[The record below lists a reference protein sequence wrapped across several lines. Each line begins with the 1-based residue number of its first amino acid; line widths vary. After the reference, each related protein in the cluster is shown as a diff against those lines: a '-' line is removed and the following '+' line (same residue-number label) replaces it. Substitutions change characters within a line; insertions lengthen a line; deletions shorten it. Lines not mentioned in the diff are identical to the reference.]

1 MLQITPMLASMEC
14 VLRILKVI
22 KALKE
27 ALGPPPFLNTDDLLA
42 AIEELAECFVM
53 LTPAGLGKLIAA
65 ILRIIVAY
73 LNCFIEA
80 MLSILN
86 FQVGIDLGSA
96 DGNPVTIAA
105 LKCAQE
111 NSKKSLDGMMQ
122 AMGGAQPLMD
132 IVTMLGGIVGLK
144 LKLPSLSD
152 IAGEPDVLIALENLR
167 NSLVEIEQIA
177 DSLPV

>member
-1 MLQITPMLASMEC
+1 MVEIPLPLCMDPTPKKLSIPLPFGGELKALLDMSKGPPNDCAIVHSLMLQITPMLASMEC

-27 ALGPPPFLNTDDLLA
+27 ALGPPPFMNTDDLLA

-80 MLSILN
+80 ML
-86 FQVGIDLGSA
+86 
-96 DGNPVTIAA
+96 
-105 LKCAQE
+105 
-111 NSKKSLDGMMQ
+111 
-122 AMGGAQPLMD
+122 
-132 IVTMLGGIVGLK
+132 
-144 LKLPSLSD
+144 
-152 IAGEPDVLIALENLR
+152 
-167 NSLVEIEQIA
+167 
-177 DSLPV
+177 